1 MDGKQPEAS
10 GGYAGLLRNRR
21 FVLAIVSSA
30 LGDGGY
36 SLYAIAVLW
45 LSFQLTGSL
54 AVSGLVLLV
63 EFGMYSI
70 TFIAGPTVDRARNLR
85 SVLAAGY
92 GLQALLACAIGL
104 AVDLGQLTVPV
115 LLVLVGAISL
125 VWDFTWTANN
135 ALVPRIVA
143 RDDLFRANG
152 LMGAVGGGNTIAGYA
167 VGAALLLVVGA
178 GDAMF
183 LYAALQAAA
192 LLVVLPLSVPAQR
205 TAETRVL
212 ADFWEGWRELGRG
225 TGRPLL
231 QLAAFIAFQG
241 FFVQAPVLLVTL
253 LAGLRFAD
261 PSLAYGILFASY
273 AVGRVLG
280 ELLLGHWNPRRR
292 LTSLM
297 SGGMVGTGLLLVAAV
312 DAAPLLVASAALW
325 FLVGLVGV
333 AFYSAFLVYLQ
344 AHVPADRF
352 GRVLTDLYV
361 FRGIPTAV
369 GAAAISLLATL
380 WGPEPLAIFI
390 ALAWTAIA
398 VTGPTLLPALRH
410 LEF

>member
-225 TGRPLL
+225 TGRPGHRSRRSIHRSP
-231 QLAAFIAFQG
+231 ARRPCEARP
-241 FFVQAPVLLVTL
+241 APN
-253 LAGLRFAD
+253 R
-261 PSLAYGILFASY
+261 P
-273 AVGRVLG
+273 
-280 ELLLGHWNPRRR
+280 P
-292 LTSLM
+292 
-297 SGGMVGTGLLLVAAV
+297 
-312 DAAPLLVASAALW
+312 
-325 FLVGLVGV
+325 
-333 AFYSAFLVYLQ
+333 
-344 AHVPADRF
+344 
-352 GRVLTDLYV
+352 
-361 FRGIPTAV
+361 
-369 GAAAISLLATL
+369 
-380 WGPEPLAIFI
+380 
-390 ALAWTAIA
+390 
-398 VTGPTLLPALRH
+398 
-410 LEF
+410 